1 MMGFERRFP
10 FEPFDPLVPSALRN
24 LPATD
29 VVSGAAVSLAESDS
43 ADLCCRSCSDCTASG
58 AKDMESLFTPGVS
71 WGCFASGNQER
82 LVLPPCCRSQLGQAK
97 CQ

>member
-29 VVSGAAVSLAESDS
+29 VVSGAAVSFAESDS

-58 AKDMESLFTPGVS
+58 AKDMESLFAPGF
-71 WGCFASGNQER
+71 WCCGLASGNQQR
-82 LVLPPCCRSQLGQAK
+82 LVFPPRCRSQFGQAK